1 MRIERDCIG
10 EMFVP
15 DNVLYGIH
23 SLRAKHN
30 FPITDE
36 KVDHAIIQSYL
47 QIKKAAALA
56 NEQAGTLDKEK
67 STLIMSAC
75 NQLLFSND
83 YTAFIVPAIQGGA
96 GTSTNMNV
104 NEVVAQLAMR
114 LSAQGGKEPITIKP
128 NDDVNQSQSTND
140 TYPTAGKMA
149 MLKRLSPLMTSISS
163 LVAALT
169 DKADKYA
176 TAIKVGRTQLQ
187 DAVPTTFGR
196 TFTAY
201 ASMFKRDL
209 SRLKHAQKVLSEVNL
224 GGTAIGT
231 GINATAEYEESV
243 VPILNKYSHLSLHQ
257 AGDLVDATQNSDAYT
272 TISGA
277 MKSLAADLSKFSNDL
292 RLLSSGPQAGLN
304 ELALPKKAA
313 GSSIMPGKVNP
324 VIPEVVNQ
332 VAFEAI
338 GNDVTVTMAAES
350 GQLELNAFEPIMFK
364 SILTSEQHLTKAI
377 DTLVENCVSGI
388 QVNEA
393 YCRDEVEHS
402 SIAATVLSPLL
413 GYEKTTALIKEALA
427 TKQSVKEIVKQK
439 QLLPDSLVDSLFTPE
454 VLTNVRRVKDEKSVA
469 GSRSN

>member
-36 KVDHAIIQSYL
+36 KVDHAVIQSYL
-47 QIKKAAALA
+47 QIKKAAAEA
-56 NEQAGTLDKEK
+56 NELAGTLDKQK

-83 YTAFIVPAIQGGA
+83 YSAFIVPAIQGGA

-114 LSAQGGKEPITIKP
+114 LGTQAGNEPVEIKP

-149 MLKRLSPLMTSISS
+149 MLKRLSPLLTSISK
-163 LVAALT
+163 LVDSLT
-169 DKADKYA
+169 DKADEYKS
-176 TAIKVGRTQLQ
+176 AIKVGRTQLQ

-196 TFTAY
+196 TFNAY
-201 ASMFKRDL
+201 ASMFKRDIL
-209 SRLKHAQKVLSEVNL
+209 RLKHVQKVLSQVNL

-231 GINATAEYEESV
+231 GINATDDYQDTII
-243 VPILNKYSHLSLHQ
+243 PILNKYSHLNLHQ
-257 AGDLVDATQNSDAYT
+257 AADLVDGTQNSDAFT

-304 ELALPKKAA
+304 ELELPKKAA

-338 GNDVTVTMAAES
+338 GNDVTVTMAAEA

-364 SILTSEQHLTKAI
+364 SILTSEMHLTRAI
-377 DTLVENCVSGI
+377 DTLVDNCVSDI
-388 QVNEA
+388 KVNVE
-393 YCRDEVEHS
+393 YCRNEVEHS

-439 QLLPDSLVDSLFTPE
+439 QLLPDALVDNLFTPE
-454 VLTNVRRVKDEKSVA
+454 VLTNVSKVKDERTAA
-469 GSRSN
+469 GSTLN

>member
-1 MRIERDCIG
+1 MRIEKDCIG

-36 KVDHAIIQSYL
+36 RVDHAIIQSYL

-56 NEQAGTLDKEK
+56 NEKAGTLDKQK
-67 STLIMSAC
+67 SALIISAC

-83 YTAFIVPAIQGGA
+83 YSAFIVPAIQGGA

-114 LSAQGGKEPITIKP
+114 ISAQGGKSATEIKP

-149 MLKRLSPLMTSISS
+149 MLKRLSPLLTSIQK
-163 LVAALT
+163 LVDTLS
-169 DKADKYA
+169 DKAEEYQS
-176 TAIKVGRTQLQ
+176 AIKVGRTQLQ
-187 DAVPTTFGR
+187 DAVPTTFGK
-196 TFTAY
+196 TFSAY

-209 SRLKHAQKVLSEVNL
+209 ARLKHAEKVLSQVNI

-231 GINATAEYEESV
+231 GINATEEYEAVV
-243 VPILNKYSHLSLHQ
+243 VPALNQYSHLSLHQ
-257 AGDLVDATQNSDAYT
+257 AGNLIDATQNSDAFV

-304 ELALPKKAA
+304 EIELPKKAA

-324 VIPEVVNQ
+324 IIPEVVNQ
-332 VAFEAI
+332 VAFETI

-364 SILTSEQHLTKAI
+364 SILTSEQHLARAI
-377 DTLVENCVSGI
+377 DTLVDNCVSGI
-388 QVNEA
+388 TVNTD

-427 TKQSVKEIVKQK
+427 TKQSAKEIVKQK
-439 QLLPDSLVDSLFTPE
+439 ELLPDALVDNLFSPE
-454 VLTNVRRVKDEKSVA
+454 VLTNVSKVKDEQSVA
-469 GSRSN
+469 GSTLN

>member
-36 KVDHAIIQSYL
+36 KVDHAVIQSYL
-47 QIKKAAALA
+47 QIKKAAAEA
-56 NEQAGTLDKEK
+56 NAQAGTLDKHK

-83 YTAFIVPAIQGGA
+83 YSAFIVPAIQGGA

-104 NEVVAQLAMR
+104 NEVVAQLAIR
-114 LSAQGGKEPITIKP
+114 LSAQDGDKSIDIKP

-149 MLKRLSPLMTSISS
+149 MIKCLSPLLTSISNLIDS
-163 LVAALT
+163 LT
-169 DKADKYA
+169 DKAAEYQS
-176 TAIKVGRTQLQ
+176 AIKVGRTQLQ
-187 DAVPTTFGR
+187 DAVPTTFGK

-209 SRLKHAQKVLSEVNL
+209 LRLKHAQKVLSQVNL

-231 GINATAEYEESV
+231 GINATDAYQDAI

-257 AGDLVDATQNSDAYT
+257 ASDLVDGTQNSDAFT
-272 TISGA
+272 TTSGA

-304 ELALPKKAA
+304 ELELPKKAA

-332 VAFEAI
+332 VAFETI
-338 GNDVTVTMAAES
+338 GNDVTVTMAAEA

-364 SILTSEQHLTKAI
+364 SILTSERHLARAI

-388 QVNEA
+388 KVNVA
-393 YCRDEVEHS
+393 YCREEVEHS

-439 QLLPDSLVDSLFTPE
+439 QLLPDALVDNLFSPE
-454 VLTNVRRVKDEKSVA
+454 VLTNVSKVKDERTAA
-469 GSRSN
+469 GSTTN

>member
-1 MRIERDCIG
+1 
-10 EMFVP
+10 
-15 DNVLYGIH
+15 
-23 SLRAKHN
+23 
-30 FPITDE
+30 
-36 KVDHAIIQSYL
+36 
-47 QIKKAAALA
+47 
-56 NEQAGTLDKEK
+56 
-67 STLIMSAC
+67 
-75 NQLLFSND
+75 
-83 YTAFIVPAIQGGA
+83 
-96 GTSTNMNV
+96 
-104 NEVVAQLAMR
+104 
-114 LSAQGGKEPITIKP
+114 
-128 NDDVNQSQSTND
+128 
-140 TYPTAGKMA
+140 
-149 MLKRLSPLMTSISS
+149 
-163 LVAALT
+163 
-169 DKADKYA
+169 
-176 TAIKVGRTQLQ
+176 
-187 DAVPTTFGR
+187 
-196 TFTAY
+196 
-201 ASMFKRDL
+201 MFKRDL

-257 AGDLVDATQNSDAYT
+257 ASDLVDATQNSDAYT

-277 MKSLAADLSKFSNDL
+277 MKSLAANLSKFSNDL

>member
-47 QIKKAAALA
+47 QIKKAAAQA

-67 STLIMSAC
+67 CTLIMSAC

-83 YTAFIVPAIQGGA
+83 YSAFIVPAIQGGA

-114 LSAQGGKEPITIKP
+114 LSAQGGKEAITIKP

-149 MLKRLSPLMTSISS
+149 MLKRLSPLMTSISN
-163 LVAALT
+163 LVDALT

-209 SRLKHAQKVLSEVNL
+209 SRLKHTKKVLSEVNL

-231 GINATAEYEESV
+231 GINATAEYEEFI

-257 AGDLVDATQNSDAYT
+257 ASDLVDATQNGDAYT

-364 SILTSEQHLTKAI
+364 SILTSEQHLAKAI

-388 QVNEA
+388 QVNVA

-454 VLTNVRRVKDEKSVA
+454 ALTNASGVKNEKSVA
-469 GSRSN
+469 GSSLN

>member
-1 MRIERDCIG
+1 
-10 EMFVP
+10 
-15 DNVLYGIH
+15 
-23 SLRAKHN
+23 
-30 FPITDE
+30 
-36 KVDHAIIQSYL
+36 
-47 QIKKAAALA
+47 
-56 NEQAGTLDKEK
+56 
-67 STLIMSAC
+67 
-75 NQLLFSND
+75 
-83 YTAFIVPAIQGGA
+83 
-96 GTSTNMNV
+96 MNV

-257 AGDLVDATQNSDAYT
+257 ASDLVDATQNSDAYT

-277 MKSLAADLSKFSNDL
+277 MKSLAANLSKFSNDL

-324 VIPEVVNQ
+324 VIPEVL
-332 VAFEAI
+332 I
-338 GNDVTVTMAAES
+338 R
-350 GQLELNAFEPIMFK
+350 L
-364 SILTSEQHLTKAI
+364 HLKP
-377 DTLVENCVSGI
+377 LVMM
-388 QVNEA
+388 
-393 YCRDEVEHS
+393 
-402 SIAATVLSPLL
+402 
-413 GYEKTTALIKEALA
+413 
-427 TKQSVKEIVKQK
+427 
-439 QLLPDSLVDSLFTPE
+439 SL
-454 VLTNVRRVKDEKSVA
+454 
-469 GSRSN
+469 